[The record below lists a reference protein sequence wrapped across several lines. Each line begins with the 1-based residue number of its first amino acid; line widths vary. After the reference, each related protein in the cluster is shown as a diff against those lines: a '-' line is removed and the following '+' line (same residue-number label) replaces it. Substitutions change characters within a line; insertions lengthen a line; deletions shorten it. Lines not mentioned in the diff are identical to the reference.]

1 MAEDKNIKDKK
12 TKLDGSAASSKDAK
26 QETSGIKKKLKV
38 KKKRKEKCNKW
49 KCLRK
54 RNF

>member
-12 TKLDGSAASSKDAK
+12 IKLDGAAASSKDAK

-38 KKKRKEKCNKW
+38 KKKKRKM
-49 KCLRK
+49 
-54 RNF
+54 